1 MNPDEIASLLTEY
14 FTEMVDILFEHGG
27 TLDKFMGDAIMA
39 LWGAPIAHADD
50 ADRAMAC
57 ALDQLQ
63 ALEKMNVKW
72 KERGR
77 PELGIGIGINFGE
90 VFAGNIGSNRRL
102 EYTVIGDAVNVA
114 SRLCSSAGAN
124 EVLISESFYQALK
137 KPPKVDA
144 LEPIQ
149 VKGKSKKIPVYRVKL

>member
-1 MNPDEIASLLTEY
+1 MLLTEY

-39 LWGAPIAHADD
+39 LWGAPIAHEDD
-50 ADRAMAC
+50 ADRAMSC

-63 ALEKMNVKW
+63 ALEKMNAKW
-72 KERGR
+72 KEKGR
-77 PELGIGIGINFGE
+77 PELKIGIGINFGE

-114 SRLCSSAGAN
+114 KRLCDSAGAN
-124 EVLISESFYQALK
+124 EVLVSEPFYKTLK
-137 KPPKVDA
+137 KPPKVET

-149 VKGKSKKIPVYRVKL
+149 VKGKTKKLAVYRIKR